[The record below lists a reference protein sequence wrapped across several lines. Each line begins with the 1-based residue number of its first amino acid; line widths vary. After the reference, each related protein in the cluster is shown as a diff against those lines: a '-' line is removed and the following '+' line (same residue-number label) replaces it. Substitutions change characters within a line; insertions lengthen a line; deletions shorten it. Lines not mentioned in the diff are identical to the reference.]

1 MIILSIQQFE
11 IEVNGIIGTITN
23 YTKNPYIVGYTNCLR
38 KYVNENEKDMVLLI
52 IKKLIVWYTINIDS
66 ILSNEYIANKSEHI
80 STKELLELTF
90 KELSN

>member
-1 MIILSIQQFE
+1 MSIQQFE

-52 IKKLIVWYTINIDS
+52 IKKLIVWYTMNIDS